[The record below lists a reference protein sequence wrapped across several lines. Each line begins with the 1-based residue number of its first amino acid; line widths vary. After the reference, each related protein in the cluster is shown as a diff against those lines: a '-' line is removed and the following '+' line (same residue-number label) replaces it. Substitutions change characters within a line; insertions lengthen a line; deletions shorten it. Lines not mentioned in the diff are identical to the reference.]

1 MSKIRRVLVV
11 GGGVGGLTAATAFA
25 QRGVEVVLN
34 ERRPVFD
41 GPGIGLGQPANALR
55 VYDALGVLPEI
66 LSTGFIYDHMSIFD
80 PNRELIVKHKFLL
93 GDERIPAVCALS
105 RLRLHEILLAA
116 AQRAGVEVSI
126 GVTISEIHEDNDR
139 VTVDFS
145 NGQTESFDLLAGFD
159 GIRSATRLHLVGTA
173 FAPRPSG
180 YGAWRLQVPR
190 PHYVRGMEFLQGIG
204 SKTGAMALSTD
215 VMYIFHIRP
224 EAPDALFERQ
234 DKNRAIDTLRRGK
247 RIDRKHE
254 ELGEAMAERERTTP
268 DLAAAIDD
276 DIGDDL
282 LRLVLPACHPVL
294 SMEARVALTLRLLG
308 GLTTPEISRA
318 YFVTEATMQQR
329 IVRAKKTLADAGVAF
344 EMPREAERAERLA
357 SVLEVIYLIF
367 NEGYAATAGDDWVR
381 PELCNDALR
390 LGRILVGLVPNEP
403 EAFGLLALME
413 VQASRFA
420 ARIGPDGQPI
430 VAAAG

>member
-116 AQRAGVEVSI
+116 AQRAGGEVSI

-159 GIRSATRLHLVGTA
+159 GIRSATRLHLVGTP

-204 SKTGAMALSTD
+204 SKTGAMPLSTD

-308 GLTTPEISRA
+308 G
-318 YFVTEATMQQR
+318 
-329 IVRAKKTLADAGVAF
+329 
-344 EMPREAERAERLA
+344 
-357 SVLEVIYLIF
+357 
-367 NEGYAATAGDDWVR
+367 
-381 PELCNDALR
+381 
-390 LGRILVGLVPNEP
+390 
-403 EAFGLLALME
+403 
-413 VQASRFA
+413 
-420 ARIGPDGQPI
+420 
-430 VAAAG
+430 